1 MSITPQDILEQEFR
15 VRFRG
20 FDMAEV
26 DAFLERVAESYFRLV
41 EENKNLNEQ
50 VEALQKSSAAPGSQ
64 DTNLQEVIASVQ
76 QVASEIKALDRQPPP
91 VDLAETLSEIK
102 QAAEKIH
109 SGLTALQEER
119 EAYSSLR
126 ETIEE
131 IAAAAKEA
139 AGKAPSAAPVDTPS
153 GLPTA
158 LDELRQSTENV
169 GSEVADLKKEIS
181 GLQQAR
187 DQLKSEMQ
195 DLLQLHL
202 GKFEERV
209 LKELR
214 GAVVQTPE
222 PETVPSKKPAKK
234 AKAKAPKQKEKVM
247 ESRVLEDDAEL
258 PDYDEKE
265 LDDGTKYDEADIL
278 NEDKLRDLFASIMD
292 DDDSP
297 AETGGATDMLFGG
310 GGMVEDDHEPEVTF
324 ILEDALEEEPG
335 TEAGNKPD
343 N

>member
-26 DAFLERVAESYFRLV
+26 DTFLEKVAESYFKLD
-41 EENKNLNEQ
+41 EENKNLREQ
-50 VEALQKSSAAPGSQ
+50 VEALQKNSATPGSQ

-91 VDLAETLSEIK
+91 VDLTEPLSEIK

-109 SGLTALQEER
+109 SGLTTLQEDR
-119 EAYSSLR
+119 GTYSSLR

-131 IAAAAKEA
+131 IAASAKEA
-139 AGKAPSAAPVDTPS
+139 AGKAPSAAPVETPG

-158 LDELRQSTENV
+158 LEELRQSTENV

-181 GLQQAR
+181 GLQQAP

-214 GAVVQTPE
+214 SAAVAAQKPE
-222 PETVPSKKPAKK
+222 KAPAPKSAKKQK
-234 AKAKAPKQKEKVM
+234 AKAAVPPIEETRISED
-247 ESRVLEDDAEL
+247 ESEL
-258 PDYDEKE
+258 PGFDEQE
-265 LDDGTKYDEADIL
+265 LDDSTHYDEGDIL

-292 DDDSP
+292 DGDKP
-297 AETGGATDMLFGG
+297 EETGGATDMLFGG
-310 GGMVEDDHEPEVTF
+310 ASMAEDDHEPEVTF
-324 ILEDALEEEPG
+324 ILDDALEEAPG
-335 TEAGNKPD
+335 PEANKPD